1 MDIFKTIKPKHIG
14 IFTIVLVIITSLPR
28 WPIVQRLDL
37 SLYDWQSNIIRHTKT
52 QEVLQKEVVL
62 IGIDKNTYK
71 QLNEPFALWHNHFAD
86 LFKALSLSE
95 ITIFG
100 LDIAFPD
107 RSFNPIIPGIDQT
120 LLRAMLILKRKAPIV
135 LGTTIHIDAD
145 TRETDTREVY
155 GPYLSAAGGAKGQAF
170 VLWFQDDDRVVRT
183 FKENL
188 GTPEKP
194 VNPLVKTMAEHLK
207 QEVSSGLIDY
217 TLGAPIHYI
226 SMQQVLEWYH
236 SKNFGQLKQTFGQKA
251 VIIGTVLPFEDRHYQ
266 PVNLAAWEKNNNN
279 FVPGVLLH
287 VQALRN
293 ILNGGFI
300 QQLDLYTLYILNFII
315 AFLWFLGKKIYV
327 VFLLILCSATLLLG
341 TQYVLLTNS
350 IYLPISAALLGM
362 LTALGGRQ
370 LYEAI
375 IQVLE
380 RQRLRKSFSGY
391 VSPQVMDEILKG
403 SIKPGIYGER
413 KHICILFSD
422 IRSFTTISEKMQ
434 PEDVIRFLNKYLGA
448 MTDAIQG
455 HGGTIDKFM
464 GDGIMAFFGAPKS
477 SETPALDAFN
487 AAKDKLKKLQELNQE
502 FAENKSMPLL
512 KIGIGLHFGDAVV
525 GNIGSEQR
533 NEYTAIGDVVNTAS
547 RLEGLTKQAGYPIV
561 VSDVV
566 ADALKENVN
575 FDCLGEM
582 PVKGR
587 ANVTVFGWPPKAQ
600 GE

>member
-1 MDIFKTIKPKHIG
+1 MKLKNYFKLSHLG
-14 IFTIVLVIITSLPR
+14 IFGLLLIIITSLPE
-28 WPIVQRLDL
+28 WPLIQRLDL
-37 SLYDWQSNIIRHTKT
+37 NLFDQQANLIRANR
-52 QEVLQKEVVL
+52 EPEPLAKEVIL
-62 IGIDKNTYK
+62 IGIDEDTYEQIK
-71 QLNEPFALWHNHFAD
+71 KPITLWHQDFAN
-86 LFKALSLSE
+86 LFTALSTSGISVL
-95 ITIFG
+95 G
-100 LDIAFPD
+100 LDILFPA
-107 RSFNPIIPGIDQT
+107 RSYNHVIPGIDKT
-120 LLRAMLILKRKAPIV
+120 LVKGMMILKRKAPIV
-135 LGTTIHIDAD
+135 LGISILNEED
-145 TRETDTREVY
+145 TRKVY
-155 GPYLSAAGGAKGQAF
+155 PPYLFIAGRETGQAF
-170 VLWFQDDDRVVRT
+170 VLWRQDDDRVVRT
-183 FKENL
+183 FYDNL

-194 VNPLVKTMAEHLK
+194 INPLVKVMANNLK
-207 QEVSSGLIDY
+207 QDVTSGMIDY
-217 TLGAPIHYI
+217 TRGPLIQYI
-226 SMQQVLEWYH
+226 PMQQVLKWY
-236 SKNFGQLKQTFGQKA
+236 SDKNIKQLNTTFADKA
-251 VIIGTVLPFEDRHYQ
+251 VIVGTVLPFEDRHYQ
-266 PVNLAAWEKNNNN
+266 PVNLAAWEQDKTDN

-293 ILNGGFI
+293 VLNDGFI
-300 QQLDLYTLYILNFII
+300 QPVNFKLLFIINFIL
-315 AFLWFLGKKIYV
+315 AFLWFLGKKFYA
-327 VFLLILCSATLLLG
+327 VFLLILCSTTLLVG
-341 TQYVLLTNS
+341 IQYFLLIEK
-350 IYLPISAALLGM
+350 IYLPISAALVAII
-362 LTALGGRQ
+362 TALVSRQ
-370 LYEAI
+370 LYEGI

-448 MTDAIQG
+448 MTEAIQG

-464 GDGIMAFFGAPKS
+464 GDGIMAFFGAPKAS
-477 SETPALDAFN
+477 DTPAMDAFN

-502 FAENKSMPLL
+502 FSENKSMPLL

-566 ADALKENVN
+566 AEALKENVN

>member
-1 MDIFKTIKPKHIG
+1 MPKWPMTQQLD
-14 IFTIVLVIITSLPR
+14 FSLF
-28 WPIVQRLDL
+28 DL
-37 SLYDWQSNIIRHTKT
+37 QSNLLRETKIHTPL
-52 QEVLQKEVVL
+52 ENEVVL
-62 IGIDKNTYK
+62 IGIDEHTYK
-71 QLNEPFALWHNHFAD
+71 ELKEPFALWHQHLAD
-86 LFKALSLSE
+86 LFNALSLSDV
-95 ITIFG
+95 TVFG
-100 LDIAFPD
+100 LDIAYPD
-107 RSFNPIIPGIDQT
+107 RSYNHMIPGIDQK
-120 LLRAMLILKRKAPIV
+120 LLKAMYDFRKKAPIV
-135 LGTTIHIDAD
+135 LGITIDNEEN
-145 TRETDTREVY
+145 TRKVY
-155 GPYLSAAGGAKGQAF
+155 PAFLSMAGGAKGQAF
-170 VLWFQDDDRVVRT
+170 VLWKQDEDRVVRR
-183 FKENL
+183 FHDNL
-188 GTPEKP
+188 ATGEK
-194 VNPLVKTMAEHLK
+194 VITPLVKKMAEHLNYP
-207 QEVSSGLIDY
+207 VSSGILDY
-217 TLGAPIHYI
+217 SQGEKIEYVPLQTILTWYRNNNI
-226 SMQQVLEWYH
+226 S
-236 SKNFGQLKQTFGQKA
+236 QLKATFAGKA
-251 VIIGTVLPFEDRHYQ
+251 AIIGTVLPFEDRHFQ
-266 PVNLAAWEKNNNN
+266 PVNLVAWHDLEAENNR

-300 QQLDLYTLYILNFII
+300 QPVENYYPYLINFIL
-315 AFLWFLGKKIYV
+315 AFLWFLGKRASLA
-327 VFLLILCSATLLLG
+327 FLLALCSATLLLG
-341 TQYVLLTNS
+341 VQYLLLSHS
-350 IYLPISAALLGM
+350 IYLPISAALIGM
-362 LTALGGRQ
+362 FTALAGRQ
-370 LYEAI
+370 FYEGLL
-375 IQVLE
+375 QVLE

-464 GDGIMAFFGAPKS
+464 GDGIMAFFGAPKAS
-477 SETPALDAFN
+477 DSPAMDAFN
-487 AAKDKLKKLQELNQE
+487 AAKDKLKKLHELNQE

-566 ADALKENVN
+566 AEALKENVN

-587 ANVTVFGWPPKAQ
+587 ANVTVYGWPPKAQ
-600 GE
+600 GEN

>member
-1 MDIFKTIKPKHIG
+1 
-14 IFTIVLVIITSLPR
+14 
-28 WPIVQRLDL
+28 
-37 SLYDWQSNIIRHTKT
+37 
-52 QEVLQKEVVL
+52 
-62 IGIDKNTYK
+62 
-71 QLNEPFALWHNHFAD
+71 
-86 LFKALSLSE
+86 
-95 ITIFG
+95 
-100 LDIAFPD
+100 
-107 RSFNPIIPGIDQT
+107 
-120 LLRAMLILKRKAPIV
+120 
-135 LGTTIHIDAD
+135 
-145 TRETDTREVY
+145 
-155 GPYLSAAGGAKGQAF
+155 
-170 VLWFQDDDRVVRT
+170 VLWAQDDDRVVRR
-183 FKENL
+183 FKANL
-188 GTPEKP
+188 GTQEKP
-194 VNPLVKTMAEHLK
+194 INPLIKTMANHLG
-207 QEVSSGLIDY
+207 QEVSSGLINY
-217 TLGAPIHYI
+217 TQGSAIQYI
-226 SMQQVLEWYH
+226 PMQQVLEWY
-236 SKNFGQLKQTFGQKA
+236 KNKNIQQLKQAFAHKA
-251 VIIGTVLPFEDRHYQ
+251 VIIGTVLPFEDRHFQ
-266 PVNLAAWEKNNNN
+266 PVNLAAWENKNDN

-300 QQLDLYTLYILNFII
+300 QQIDMKYLFLLNILL
-315 AFLWFLGKKIYV
+315 AFLWFLGKKFYL
-327 VFLLILCSATLLLG
+327 VFPLIICSATLLVG
-341 TQYVLLTNS
+341 SQYFLMKNS
-350 IYLPISAALLGM
+350 VYFPISASLVGM
-362 LTALGGRQ
+362 LVALGGRQ
-370 LYEAI
+370 FYEGI
-375 IQVLE
+375 VQVLE

-391 VSPQVMDEILKG
+391 VSPQVMDEILNG

-422 IRSFTTISEKMQ
+422 IRSFTTISEKME

-448 MTDAIQG
+448 MTEAIQG

-464 GDGIMAFFGAPKS
+464 GDGIMAFFGAPKAS
-477 SETPALDAFN
+477 DSPEQDAFN

-502 FAENKSMPLL
+502 FSGNKAMPLL

-566 ADALKENVN
+566 ADALKEKVK